1 MATVD
6 PNSDRPLKNFD
17 RFLADE
23 KRIREHPELLT
34 GDNIEDMT
42 PEEIAISDRVFD
54 SFTPEQWARWRAQR
68 KARLEEER
76 ENSEKP

>member
-1 MATVD
+1 MATVT
-6 PNSDRPLKNFD
+6 PNSERPLNNFE
-17 RFLADE
+17 RFLEDE